1 MDEIFRD
8 VRESLK
14 RIPFADRVFGR
25 GPRVAVIRL
34 SGVIA
39 DAGAR
44 RRGSFGHSRV
54 APFVDRAFAM
64 KPAAVALIVNSPGGM
79 AAQASL
85 IAGRIRRLAVAN
97 EVPVVAFVE
106 DVAASGGYWL
116 ACAADEIYAQ
126 DSSIVGSVGVISA
139 GFGLDGAIA
148 RLGVTRRVHTAG
160 RDKSFLDPFLPEKE
174 SDVERLRAVQDDVH
188 AVFRDWVR
196 DRRAGRLK
204 GSDREL
210 FEGAFWTAGPAM
222 ERGLID
228 GIGAME
234 SVMQEK
240 FGEDVRFVDCSPD
253 RSLFLRLFPFGSA
266 AGDAVSDVVGVL
278 EARAVWGRFGL

>member
-1 MDEIFRD
+1 MDEILRN

-14 RIPFADRVFGR
+14 KLPFADRLFGR

-39 DAGAR
+39 DGGAR
-44 RRGSFGHSRV
+44 RRGSFSHSRV
-54 APFVDRAFAM
+54 APFIDRAFAM
-64 KPAAVALIVNSPGGM
+64 KPAAVALVINSPGGM
-79 AAQASL
+79 AAQTSL
-85 IAGRIRRLAVAN
+85 IAGRIRRLAAAK
-97 EVPVVAFVE
+97 EVPVFAFVE

-139 GFGLDGAIA
+139 GFGLEGAIE
-148 RLGVTRRVHTAG
+148 RLGITRRVHTAG

-174 SDVERLRAVQDDVH
+174 GDVERLRAVQDDIH
-188 AVFRDWVR
+188 AVFRDWVH

-240 FGEDVRFVDCSPD
+240 FGEDARFADCSPD
-253 RSLFLRLFPFGSA
+253 RPFFLRFFPFGGA
-266 AGDAVSDVVGVL
+266 AGDAAADILGAL
-278 EARAVWGRFGL
+278 ETRAVWGRFGL